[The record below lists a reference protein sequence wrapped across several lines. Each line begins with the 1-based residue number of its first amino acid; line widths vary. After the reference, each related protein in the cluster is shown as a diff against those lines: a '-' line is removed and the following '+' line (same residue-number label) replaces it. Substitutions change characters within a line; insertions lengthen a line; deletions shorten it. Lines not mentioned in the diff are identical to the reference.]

1 MDELI
6 GRLVANTGVDR
17 AAAETAVGIILQFLM
32 KEGPADKVQALVD
45 QLPGAAAVIEKA
57 PPYSS
62 SGGMFGGG
70 GIMAAGT
77 RMMAAGLSMGQVQGV
92 TRETIAFAREKVG
105 EDAVGE
111 IVGAVPGL
119 GQFV

>member
-6 GRLVANTGVDR
+6 GRLVASVGVDQ
-17 AAAETAVGIILQFLM
+17 ATAQKAVGIILQFLV
-32 KEGPADKVQALVD
+32 KEGPADKVQSLLEK
-45 QLPGAAAVIEKA
+45 LPGAQAAIQAA
-57 PPYSS
+57 PPDDG
-62 SGGMFGGG
+62 GGMFGGG
-70 GIMAAGT
+70 VLAAGT
-77 RMMAAGLSMGQVQGV
+77 RMMAVGLSMGQVQAV
-92 TRETIAFAREKVG
+92 TRETIAYAREKAG